1 MTWKEEYD
9 SLKFKEADMN
19 TLTFELTTTQDDER
33 PVYLTGNFNKWKA
46 QDENYKMSKIGDGA
60 YHFTFNKTAELPDTI
75 DYKYVKGSW
84 QDVEVDEYGCDV
96 HHHTVGE
103 SRGVVKDQ
111 VPRWK
116 KDNIAFDATYLPII
130 ELSTEGEDIPQLRR
144 KRKIWVVLPHDY
156 HKTNERYPVI
166 YLQDAQ
172 NLFDENAPYG
182 NWAIDKTLAVLAER
196 GKGKVIVVA
205 IDHAGNE
212 RLIDFNPVV
221 TEEKKQEGMKYIKF
235 VGTYL
240 KPYIDG
246 RYRTLPSRE
255 HTGIGGSS
263 LGGLVSL
270 YGILNRSEV
279 FGRAMVFSPSL
290 WIAPASYLDA
300 TTFLPSAE
308 TKIYLYGGGK
318 ESDFM
323 LTNIHRLKESFDWQR
338 ENIKDVQVLLSTDDE
353 GHHNEERWGKE
364 FPRAIE
370 WLFSS

>member
-9 SLKFKEADMN
+9 SLKFKESDMN

-33 PVYLTGNFNKWKA
+33 PVYLTGNFNKWKTE
-46 QDENYKMSKIGDGA
+46 DEAYKMSKIGHGV
-60 YHFTFNKTAELPDTI
+60 YHLTFNETTALPQTI
-75 DYKYVKGSW
+75 EYKYVKGNW
-84 QDVEVDEYGCDV
+84 NDVEVDEYGCGV
-96 HHHTVGE
+96 HHRTVGE
-103 SRGVVKDQ
+103 NRGVTKDK

-116 KDNIAFDATYLPII
+116 KNNVAYNSAYLPKI
-130 ELSTEGEDIPQLRR
+130 ELATEGRDIPQLRR

-156 HKTNERYPVI
+156 HQTNERYPVI

-172 NLFDENAPYG
+172 NLFDDNAPYG
-182 NWAIDKTLAVLAER
+182 NWAIDKALAVLAEK
-196 GKGKVIVVA
+196 GKGKVIIVA

-212 RLIDFNPVV
+212 RLIDVNPIV
-221 TEEKKQEGMKYIKF
+221 TDKKKQEGRKYIKF

-255 HTGIGGSS
+255 NTGIGGSS

-270 YGILNRSEV
+270 YGVLNRSEV
-279 FGRAMVFSPSL
+279 FGRAMILSPSL
-290 WIAPASYLDA
+290 WLAPGSYLDA
-300 TTFLPSAE
+300 TTFLPPSP

-338 ENIKDVQVLLSTDDE
+338 ENVESLQVMLKTDAE

-370 WLFSS
+370 WLFG